1 MDYSQNRELFF
12 VKIRFSLI
20 CCAIMITTSLS
31 GCLVTDDDTIPDDN
45 DALQTLRIKLV
56 SHIWGPN
63 GFPERSPELVL
74 EDINETGFQNLSNL
88 GQIDRLDITS
98 EFGIPSVVY
107 HFHPAVEPVDRL
119 IVYHQGHMGGV

>member
-1 MDYSQNRELFF
+1 M
-12 VKIRFSLI
+12 KIRFSLI

-31 GCLVTDDDTIPDDN
+31 GCLVTDDDTIPDDD

-74 EDINETGFQNLSNL
+74 EDINETGYQNLSNL
-88 GQIDRLDITS
+88 GHNRRTCIKRL
-98 EFGIPSVVY
+98 
-107 HFHPAVEPVDRL
+107 
-119 IVYHQGHMGGV
+119 